1 MLGYLVVATRN
12 RFVRMHSQIE
22 RFFPRDDHAMFNN
35 VFFSAEEAALA
46 QVDLFNRDS
55 GASAAA
61 LQPGC

>member
-1 MLGYLVVATRN
+1 
-12 RFVRMHSQIE
+12 MHSQIE

-46 QVDLFNRDS
+46 QVDLSNRAS